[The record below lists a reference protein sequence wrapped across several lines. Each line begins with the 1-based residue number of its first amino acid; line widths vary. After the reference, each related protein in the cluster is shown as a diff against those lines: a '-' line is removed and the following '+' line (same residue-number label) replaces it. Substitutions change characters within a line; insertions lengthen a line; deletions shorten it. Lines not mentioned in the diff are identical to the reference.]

1 MLRDRNIR
9 HLVLARLISSAGVE
23 ASFFVGL
30 WGKAAYEFNGTP
42 TDLAVMSGLIGLGMI
57 AGSLVGG
64 VLVDRWDARRV
75 VLAAEVI
82 FVPATLL
89 LVFATS
95 ISKLLVLGVFSWF
108 AGGVL
113 ETALVSMPPALVAP
127 ERLERANARLESAN
141 WLALVVGPALGA
153 VIASTI
159 SVNAIFVFDAF
170 TSIVALVLIARVQM
184 RPRTAAPR
192 DESTSSLREAREG
205 LRYAL
210 RTPQVAL
217 VLFLSALTALA
228 FGVFVALEPLYYR
241 DVLGRS
247 IETIGWVNALF
258 GVGLFAGSIA
268 VERSSGR
275 LSAFRS
281 LIVLSVL
288 AGLGSAVYVGTA
300 NLSWVLVGAIA
311 WSVPLGAALPVG
323 RTLAQ
328 RATAEGFMGRV
339 MGATSMVQ
347 QAAGIVPVVFAPALA
362 AWLGVQGVLLASGFA
377 VVVFAPLAWSRASA
391 LDAGVATADPVVG
404 ASLS

>member
-42 TDLAVMSGLIGLGMI
+42 ADLAIMSGLIGLGMI

-127 ERLERANARLESAN
+127 EQLERANARLESAN
-141 WLALVVGPALGA
+141 WLALVAGPAIGA
-153 VIASTI
+153 VIASVI
-159 SVNAIFVFDAF
+159 SVNAIFVFDAM
-170 TSIVALVLIARVQM
+170 TSVIALGLIGRVQL
-184 RPRTAAPR
+184 RPRAAAVR
-192 DESTSSLREAREG
+192 EAGTSSLREAREG

-210 RTPQVAL
+210 RSPQISL

-275 LSAFRS
+275 LGTFRA

-339 MGATSMVQ
+339 MGAT
-347 QAAGIVPVVFAPALA
+347 L
-362 AWLGVQGVLLASGFA
+362 
-377 VVVFAPLAWSRASA
+377 
-391 LDAGVATADPVVG
+391 
-404 ASLS
+404 SLIHI

>member
-42 TDLAVMSGLIGLGMI
+42 ADLAIMSGLIGLGMI

-127 ERLERANARLESAN
+127 EQLERANARLESAN
-141 WLALVVGPALGA
+141 WLALVAGPAIGA
-153 VIASTI
+153 VIASVI
-159 SVNAIFVFDAF
+159 SVNAIFVFDAM
-170 TSIVALVLIARVQM
+170 TSVIALGLIGRVQL
-184 RPRTAAPR
+184 RPRAAAVR
-192 DESTSSLREAREG
+192 EAGTSSLREAREG

-210 RTPQVAL
+210 RSPQISL

-275 LSAFRS
+275 LGTFRA

-362 AWLGVQGVLLASGFA
+362 AWLGVQGVLLASGLG
-377 VVVFAPLAWSRASA
+377 VVVFAPLVWSRARA
-391 LDAGVATADPVVG
+391 LDAGTATTEAAVG
-404 ASLS
+404 ASLR